1 MYRKVEIP
9 SMKHNKLL
17 TITLAGLLCAIGIII
32 PRFSPIKIV
41 LEPASFTLA
50 SHVAIFVAM
59 FISPTVAISV
69 TLGTTLGFLLGGFPI
84 VVVMRAFSQI
94 IFAAIGA
101 FMLKKDKEWLG
112 SGKKMFSFG
121 LLTSLIHALGEV
133 AVVIPFYFT
142 GTGLSAGYYD
152 KGFFISVILLVGIGT
167 LVHSMVD
174 YGISLAIWKPLRKVV
189 A

>member
-1 MYRKVEIP
+1 MDRKVEIP

-32 PRFSPIKIV
+32 PMFSPIKIV

-94 IFAAIGA
+94 IFATIGA
-101 FMLKKDKEWLG
+101 FMLKKNKEWLA

-133 AVVIPFYFT
+133 LVVIPFYFT
-142 GTGLSAGYYD
+142 GTGLSSGYYD

>member
-1 MYRKVEIP
+1 MDRKVEIP

-32 PRFSPIKIV
+32 PMFSPIKIV

-94 IFAAIGA
+94 IFATIGA
-101 FMLKKDKEWLG
+101 FMLKKNKEWLN
-112 SGKKMFSFG
+112 SG
-121 LLTSLIHALGEV
+121 
-133 AVVIPFYFT
+133 
-142 GTGLSAGYYD
+142 
-152 KGFFISVILLVGIGT
+152 
-167 LVHSMVD
+167 
-174 YGISLAIWKPLRKVV
+174 
-189 A
+189 